1 MHEVPKFK
9 TTKVEQQ
16 TYSCYLDSKL
26 DIFNIYMPKHTCVN
40 HELAL
45 KDIKLIN
52 MLPKSLTHK
61 QKKLIILLQ
70 NRFKH

>member
-1 MHEVPKFK
+1 M
-9 TTKVEQQ
+9 
-16 TYSCYLDSKL
+16 
-26 DIFNIYMPKHTCVN
+26 N

-61 QKKLIILLQ
+61 QMQFTFFITKHIQTPIKIPQMHHQHAIELKTHNQILTKTQ
-70 NRFKH
+70 NQESCLHCKPL